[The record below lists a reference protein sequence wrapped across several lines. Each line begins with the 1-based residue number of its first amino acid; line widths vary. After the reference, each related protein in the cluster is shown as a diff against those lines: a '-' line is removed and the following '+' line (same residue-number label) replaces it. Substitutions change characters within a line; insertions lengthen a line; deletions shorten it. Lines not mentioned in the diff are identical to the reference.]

1 MPRRRAAPRLY
12 LDRGRKQWVI
22 RDGASFLRTGC
33 AEHERDGAEKRL
45 AAYLGQKHT
54 PQRSSTPLIA
64 DILLA
69 YSTEHLPYTRAAKNA
84 SYGVADLAA
93 WWGDRTLSD
102 ITARSCR
109 KYASERRPSSAR
121 RNLQTLRAAIAYWHR
136 ERGPLPSIPAIVMPP
151 AEARRER
158 WLTRQEVARLLWA
171 ARHTPHLAR
180 LILIGIYTGS
190 RLDSMLSLRWD
201 WIDFVSGVM
210 LRRGPGTAESKQKRT
225 PPVRLGR
232 RILAH
237 LRRWRRLDSPR
248 CQYVVHYDGQH
259 IARRPGSSWR
269 TAVRRAGLGAD
280 VTPHTLRHTRATWLM
295 QKGIDVWEA
304 SGHLGMSPAILI
316 KVYGK
321 HSPDFQKQAAE
332 V

>member
-12 LDRGRKQWVI
+12 LDPARQQWII
-22 RDGASFLRTGC
+22 RDGASFIRTGC

-45 AAYLGQKHT
+45 AAYLGAKHT
-54 PQRSSTPLIA
+54 PQPSSTPLIA

-69 YSTEHLPYTRAAKNA
+69 YASEHLPHTRAAKNA

-109 KYASERRPSSAR
+109 EYASEKRPSWAR
-121 RNLQTLRAAIAYWHR
+121 RNLQTLRAAVRYWHR
-136 ERGPLPSIPAIVMPP
+136 ERGPLPTIPVIVMPP
-151 AEARRER
+151 PEDRRER
-158 WLTRQEVARLLWA
+158 WLTRSEAARLLWA
-171 ARHTPHLAR
+171 ARRRPHLAR
-180 LILIGIYTGS
+180 LILLGLYTGS
-190 RLDSMLSLRWD
+190 RLHVMLTLRWD
-201 WIDFVSGVM
+201 WIDFSRGVM
-210 LRRGPGTAESKQKRT
+210 LRREPGMAESKQKRT

-237 LRRWRRLDSPR
+237 LRRWRRLDGPR
-248 CQYVVHYDGQH
+248 CQYVVHYDGQRM
-259 IARRPGSSWR
+259 ARGPASSWVA
-269 TAVRRAGLGAD
+269 AVRRAGLGAD
-280 VTPHTLRHTRATWLM
+280 VIPHTLRHTRATWLM
-295 QKGIDVWEA
+295 QAGIDVWEA

>member
-12 LDRGRKQWVI
+12 LDPGRKQWII
-22 RDGASFLRTGC
+22 RDGASFIRTSC
-33 AEHERDGAEKRL
+33 TEHERERAEKRL

-54 PQRSSTPLIA
+54 PQRSSSPLIA

-69 YSTEHLPYTRAAKNA
+69 YSSEHLPHTVSAKNA
-84 SYGVADLAA
+84 SYGIADLAE
-93 WWGDRTLSD
+93 WWGDRTLTD
-102 ITARSCR
+102 ITARLCR
-109 KYASERRPSSAR
+109 KYASEKRISWAR
-121 RNLQTLRAAIAYWHR
+121 RNLQTLRAAIKYWHE
-136 ERGPLPSIPAIVMPP
+136 ERGPLPSIPAIIMPP

-158 WLTRQEVARLLWA
+158 WLTRSEAARLLWA

-180 LILIGIYTGS
+180 LILLGLHTGS
-190 RLDSMLSLRWD
+190 RLNVMLQLRWD
-201 WIDFVSGVM
+201 WIDFARGVM
-210 LRRGPGTAESKQKRT
+210 LRRQPGTVESKQKKT

-248 CQYVVHYDGQH
+248 CPYVVHYDGQP
-259 IARRPGSSWR
+259 IGRRPGSSWS
-269 TAVRRAGLGAD
+269 TAIRRAGLGAD

-295 QKGIDVWEA
+295 QAGVDVWEA

-321 HSPDFQKQAAE
+321 HSPDFQKRAAE